1 MATFNARILSNEKD
15 AYLKVDVTADGRI
28 TLIIMPV
35 AKMKEWPVV
44 LKLDSMHRDKVL
56 GDEQCTI

>member
-35 AKMKEWPVV
+35 AKMKDWPV
-44 LKLDSMHRDKVL
+44 LMKFDSVPKSKAVHDA
-56 GDEQCTI
+56 DAES

>member
-15 AYLKVDVTADGRI
+15 AYLKVNVTADGMI
-28 TLIIMPV
+28 TLILMPV
-35 AKMKEWPVV
+35 ASMKHWPVIA
-44 LKLDSMHRDKVL
+44 KFDAASRDKVQ